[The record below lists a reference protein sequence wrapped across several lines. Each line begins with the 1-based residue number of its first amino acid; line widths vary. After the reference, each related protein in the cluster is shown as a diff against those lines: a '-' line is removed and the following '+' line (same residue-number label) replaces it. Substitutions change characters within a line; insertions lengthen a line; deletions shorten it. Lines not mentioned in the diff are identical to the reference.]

1 MRSAQSTRTRATRTR
16 VRRHPRRLL
25 VALILSVTALS
36 GCTMDPVAEAAPER
50 VAAPTSDPPP
60 VSTAPEVSTEDAVS
74 AAHAAAAPS
83 TELGVAVLDR
93 ATGDIAAGTRGDE
106 PFYTASVSKLVVAVD
121 ILDRRR
127 SSGLDVFE
135 DDLDL
140 IRRALGPSDD
150 DAMNILWTRFDGPGA
165 AARVSSGLG
174 LEVTSAPEALGQWG
188 EMSTSA
194 ADLIRVY
201 RYVLDGIPAAD
212 RDLLVTSLAAAPE
225 TAADGFDQAFGLLAP
240 EVRTAGG
247 PDTIAKQGWMC
258 CFTGQYYLHSAGAV
272 DDGQRFVVVLLSRI
286 PRGPGWESARAEL
299 TAVADAAVGALARD

>member
-1 MRSAQSTRTRATRTR
+1 MRSGQSTRTS
-16 VRRHPRRLL
+16 VRRGQPRRLF
-25 VALILSVTALS
+25 VALILSVTAVT
-36 GCTMDPVAEAAPER
+36 GCATDPVAEAAPR
-50 VAAPTSDPPP
+50 HVAAPTTSPPP
-60 VSTAPEVSTEDAVS
+60 VSTTAEVVTEDAV
-74 AAHAAAAPS
+74 AAAEGAAAPS

-93 ATGDIAAGTRGDE
+93 TTGDIAAGARGDE
-106 PFYTASVSKLVVAVD
+106 PFYTASVSKVVVAVD

-127 SSGLDVFE
+127 SAGLVVSD

-150 DAMNILWTRFDGPGA
+150 DAMNVLWTRFDGPGA
-165 AARVSSGLG
+165 AARVSAGLG
-174 LEVTSAPEALGQWG
+174 LQVTSAPEDLGQWG

-201 RYVLDGIPAAD
+201 RYVLDGMPAAD
-212 RDLLVTSLAAAPE
+212 RNLLITSLAAAPA

-286 PRGPGWESARAEL
+286 PRGPGWEAARAEL
-299 TAVADAAVGALARD
+299 TTVADAAVGALTRS